1 MALHNIAISIVV
13 AGFFGLFGGEEG
25 DQALLELLEVGG
37 SDLSKPH
44 EIDFFLCFPLKP
56 TARFAARLIAQA
68 GFRTEV
74 TKEED
79 AGWLKWD
86 CQATKIMVPKTA
98 ALKRIRFTFSLIAL
112 LCLGK
117 YDGWQTGPVK

>member
-1 MALHNIAISIVV
+1 MALHNIVISISVV

-25 DQALLELLEVGG
+25 DQALLGLLEVAG

-44 EIDFFLCFPLKP
+44 EIDFFLCFPLKS
-56 TARFAARLIAQA
+56 TARFAASLIARA
-68 GFRTEV
+68 GFQTEV
-74 TKEED
+74 TEED

-86 CQATKIMVPKTA
+86 CHATKIMVPKAA
-98 ALKRIRFTFSLIAL
+98 ALKRIRFTFTLIAL